1 MKWREKRYL
10 IIDVKG
16 LNIQLMMVFW
26 KNWDY
31 PEASFEVVL
40 FLNRETSWHFKAFR
54 ITTTG
59 KIFEWGVFG
68 KVGSFVKT
76 FDWKMSLLI
85 ELSLHLMHQRK
96 VGKLLSV
103 ESSVNRF
110 HKFGPTK
117 WKSQRWLSPAPENC
131 HWLLWFDMAVAFLV
145 IPLALMSKWL
155 AMRPDMNLIRAFIKY
170 LRGHPDFQNF
180 PKKKLEP
187 WMKFLLFY
195 VLHLS
200 PTTSLRRD
208 YHCHVKLVFRHL
220 MP

>member
-1 MKWREKRYL
+1 M
-10 IIDVKG
+10 
-16 LNIQLMMVFW
+16 
-26 KNWDY
+26 
-31 PEASFEVVL
+31 
-40 FLNRETSWHFKAFR
+40 
-54 ITTTG
+54 TTG
-59 KIFEWGVFG
+59 KIFERGVFG

-131 HWLLWFDMAVAFLV
+131 HWLLWFDMAVARRL

-155 AMRPDMNLIRAFIKY
+155 AMRPDMNLSRAF
-170 LRGHPDFQNF
+170 FNF
-180 PKKKLEP
+180 FREIQIFGISPRTSFIAEK
-187 WMKFLLFY
+187 WITSILLY

-220 MP
+220 MPSLRPFDIMKAE